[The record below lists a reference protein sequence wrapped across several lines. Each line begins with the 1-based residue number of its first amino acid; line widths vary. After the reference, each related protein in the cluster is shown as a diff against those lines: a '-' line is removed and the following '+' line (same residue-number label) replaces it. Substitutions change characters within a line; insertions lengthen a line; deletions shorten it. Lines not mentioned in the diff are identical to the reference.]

1 MIKLFVKNT
10 QENNPRI
17 GYHHCMLFGQE
28 SSQRETSNNKVL
40 RNLLCE
46 KTNSYSKFMG
56 IRVVLQSDTNLLK
69 TQIQKKGF
77 DQKLV
82 KYLLE
87 PDDTYLQNMVNK
99 PYE

>member
-10 QENNPRI
+10 PEVNTWI
-17 GYHHCMLFGQE
+17 GFHKSMLFGQD
-28 SSQRETSNNKVL
+28 SLQGDITDNTVL

-46 KTNSYSKFMG
+46 KTNSYSKSMG
-56 IRVVLQSDTNLLK
+56 IRAVLQSDTNLLK

-87 PDDTYLQNMVNK
+87 PDDTYLQNVVQK
-99 PYE
+99 QTL